1 MCVNGP
7 KNLPLNEFYFFTA
20 FWQKYISK
28 WARGLDG
35 CLPVADWRKRI
46 ANCTQIVQPSTI
58 LQHTSPLFLTLII
71 DCLMNFQLTEE
82 QLAVRQAARDFAQQE
97 CLPGVIE
104 RDDKMIFPK
113 EQVSQLADLGFMG
126 MMVKP
131 EYGGSG
137 MDTVS
142 YVLAM
147 EEISK
152 IDASV
157 SVCMSVNNS
166 LVCYGL
172 QEYCTEE
179 QKQQYLV
186 PLAQGKK
193 DGELYIGAF
202 LLSEPEAGS
211 DATSQR
217 TTAIDMGDHYIL
229 NGIKNWITNGSSA
242 SVYLVMAQTDASK
255 GSKGINAFIVEK
267 NWPGVSVGAK
277 ENKMGIRGS
286 DTHSISFTD
295 VKVPKA
301 NRIGEDGFGFTFAMK
316 TLAGGRIGIAAQA
329 LGIAAGSYELALK
342 YSKER
347 KAFGK
352 EIMHHQ
358 AIQFK
363 LADMAT
369 KVEAARLLCLKAAWE
384 KDNGIDYTLSSSMAK
399 VYASEAAM
407 WCSTE
412 AVQVHGGYGYVKEF
426 HVERLMRDAKITQ
439 IYEGTSE
446 VQRIVIS
453 RSILK

>member
-1 MCVNGP
+1 M
-7 KNLPLNEFYFFTA
+7 EFQF
-20 FWQKYISK
+20 
-28 WARGLDG
+28 
-35 CLPVADWRKRI
+35 
-46 ANCTQIVQPSTI
+46 
-58 LQHTSPLFLTLII
+58 
-71 DCLMNFQLTEE
+71 TEE
-82 QLAVRQAARDFAQQE
+82 QLMIQQAAKDFAQNE
-97 CLPGVIE
+97 CKPGVIE
-104 RDDKMIFPK
+104 RDELQKFPK
-113 EQVSQLADLGFMG
+113 EQIMQLADLGFMG
-126 MMVKP
+126 MMVDTN
-131 EYGGSG
+131 YGGAG

-166 LVCYGL
+166 LVCWGL
-172 QEYCTEE
+172 QSYGTEE
-179 QKQQYLV
+179 QKQKYLT

-217 TTAIDMGDHYIL
+217 TTAEDKGDHYIL
-229 NGIKNWITNGSSA
+229 NGVKNWITNGNSA
-242 SVYLVMAQTDASK
+242 SVYLVIAQTDNSK
-255 GSKGINAFIVEK
+255 GSRGINVFIVEK

-277 ENKMGIRGS
+277 ENKLGIRGS
-286 DTHSISFTD
+286 DTHSILFND
-295 VKVPKA
+295 VKVPKE
-301 NRIGEDGFGFTFAMK
+301 NRIGEDSFGFTFAMK
-316 TLAGGRIGIAAQA
+316 TLAGGRIGIASQA
-329 LGIAAGSYELALK
+329 LGIASGAYELALAYAK
-342 YSKER
+342 QR

-363 LADMAT
+363 LADMST
-369 KVEAARLLCLKAAWE
+369 RIEASRLLCLKAAWE
-384 KDNGIDYTLSSSMAK
+384 KDNNLDYTLSSSMAK
-399 VYASEAAM
+399 VYASETAM
-407 WCSTE
+407 WTTTE
-412 AVQVHGGYGYVKEF
+412 AVQIHGGYGYVKEY

-446 VQRIVIS
+446 VQRIVIG